1 MELKAYQRDIL
12 KEVGRYARI
21 YARTGDAA
29 NAYGI
34 YLNAIGLTP
43 GKDGVSPYH
52 DDLGGVPKVCVKV
65 PTGGGKTF
73 IGASAIDVLS
83 EALPSHDEVVVW
95 LVPRKEI
102 LAQTLRC
109 FRNPGHFLRIKLDQD
124 FAGRVEVL
132 DKEDG
137 LRGRNF
143 NASTVGD
150 QLTLFVLS
158 YDSFKNKDGR
168 RAFAENS
175 SLASLTAWQRD
186 VGTSVNVEGADD
198 TALISALAGTNP
210 IVIVDESH
218 HAGSKLSLDMLRNLN
233 PRFVLELTAT
243 PDPKRANVIA
253 QATARELKREEMV
266 KLPVVVYR
274 RQDKR
279 AVLAD
284 AVTLQRRLEAIAE
297 QDEKRTG
304 RYIRPIVLFQA
315 ERRGPDAAET
325 YAKLKEKLVEAGV
338 PAEQIAVRT
347 GDVDEL
353 GDADLMSRKCS
364 VRFIITVEALSEGW
378 DCPFAYVL
386 ATVANKNSQVSVEQ
400 IVGRVL
406 RQPHAARAGVRSLN
420 IAYVLTAS
428 ADFDAT
434 LTQVVDGLNGVGFSR
449 EDVEAAGDAVQ
460 APDDT
465 QARLDLAGAGSSSQ
479 DESNDRPTGDD
490 SADANDG
497 TDDLDGIDL
506 SELADMND
514 NGDTTNSTAVD
525 DILDGSEAIEEKFE
539 HAAEADDGARGLLG
553 GLGGGANVHCMREEA
568 AKTARDLLLPQF
580 YIRVDGGLFTDDECW
595 KPLDREDLLTDFK
608 LERYGIDRV
617 RIDPA
622 NFSEAR
628 AIDLMEDSDEYK
640 IRWLQARDREQ
651 MRMLFRNMSDAGK
664 RESLKAAALGAMS
677 GQFKNLFGDTQL
689 ASYISRV
696 VESLE
701 SPEVEDCFDSVGS
714 FAKAIQDA
722 VRGLAGEFSEDRFEK
737 LLAAGT
743 VELREAY
750 RFPISFVQ
758 PRPMTSY
765 GKSLYEAEDGNID
778 GDERAMVDLLANSPR
793 ILWWHRD
800 VERRHGEFSINGF
813 INHYPDFLALRDDGV
828 LMAIETKGGHLKGD
842 DTKNKLALGTRW
854 ADMAGRDFRYFM
866 VFANEALDMTNSFTI
881 AEFSREILGC

>member
-1 MELKAYQRDIL
+1 MELKQYQ
-12 KEVGRYARI
+12 KEVLKGIGRF
-21 YARTGDAA
+21 ARTYALTRDAA
-29 NAYGI
+29 TTYGVFM
-34 YLNAIGLTP
+34 NAIGLIP
-43 GKDGVSPYH
+43 GKNGVACYH

-73 IGASAIDVLS
+73 IGACAVDVLS
-83 EALPSHDEVVVW
+83 DALPSHDDVVVW

-102 LAQTLRC
+102 LAQTLHN
-109 FRNPGHFLRIKLDQD
+109 FRNPRHFLRIRLDQD

-137 LRGRNF
+137 LRGHGF

-175 SLASLTAWQRD
+175 SLAGLTQWQRD
-186 VGTSVNVEGADD
+186 AGCSVDIDGADD

-218 HAGSKLSLDMLRNLN
+218 HAGSKLSIDMLRNLN

-274 RQDKR
+274 RADKR

-297 QDEKRTG
+297 QDERHTG

-315 ERRGPDAAET
+315 ERRGADDAET
-325 YAKLKEKLVEAGV
+325 YQKLKEKLVEAGI

-353 GDADLMSRKCS
+353 GGADLMSRECPI
-364 VRFIITVEALSEGW
+364 RFIITVEALSEGW

-386 ATVANKNSQVSVEQ
+386 ATVANKNSQMSVEQ

-406 RQPHAARAGVRSLN
+406 RQPHAARAKARSLN

-449 EDVEAAGDAVQ
+449 EDVAAGDEAVLKGVQ
-460 APDDT
+460 
-465 QARLDLAGAGSSSQ
+465 GSM
-479 DESNDRPTGDD
+479 
-490 SADANDG
+490 
-497 TDDLDGIDL
+497 DLDGKGVTSQDAIKTGATEEEDELDLDGLDL
-506 SELADMND
+506 SGFTGDLAAGGVLMR
-514 NGDTTNSTAVD
+514 GSAVD
-525 DILDGSEAIEEKFE
+525 DIINGSVAIEERFE
-539 HAAEADDGARGLLG
+539 RAADAENRASCLRG
-553 GLGGGANVHCMREEA
+553 GLGGVLNVYRMRDEA
-568 AKTARDLLLPQF
+568 AKTAGGMALPQF
-580 YIRVDGGLFTDDECW
+580 FIHVDGGLFTGDECW
-595 KPLDREDLLTDFK
+595 KLLDREDLLCGFN
-608 LERYGIDRV
+608 LARYGIDRV
-617 RIDPA
+617 RI
-622 NFSEAR
+622 NTSTFSEAR
-628 AIDLMEDSDEYK
+628 AVDLAADSDEYK
-640 IRWLQARDREQ
+640 IRWLEDDIRKN
-651 MRMLFRNMSDAGK
+651 MRMLFENMSDEDR
-664 RESLKAAALGAMS
+664 RESLKTMTLKAMS
-677 GQFKNLFGDTQL
+677 GQFKNVFGTERL
-689 ASYISRV
+689 AGYIGRV
-696 VESLE
+696 VDSLE
-701 SPEVEDCFDSVGS
+701 SPEVDDCFDSVG
-714 FAKAIQDA
+714 AIAHSIQEA
-722 VRGLAGEFSEDRFEK
+722 VRGLADEFCEDRFEK
-737 LLAAGT
+737 MLAAGT
-743 VELREAY
+743 VGLQY
-750 RFPISFVQ
+750 TYCFPDSFIQ
-758 PRPMTSY
+758 PNPLTSY
-765 GKSLYEAEDGNID
+765 AKSLYEAEDSDID
-778 GDERAMVDLLANSPR
+778 GDERAMVDLLSNSPR

-800 VERRHGEFSINGF
+800 VERRKGEFSINGF

-842 DTKNKLALGTRW
+842 DTRNKLALGTRW
-854 ADMAGRDFRYFM
+854 ADMAGRNFRYFM
-866 VFANEALDMTNSFTI
+866 VFADEALDMPNSFTM
-881 AEFSREILGC
+881 AEFAGEILG